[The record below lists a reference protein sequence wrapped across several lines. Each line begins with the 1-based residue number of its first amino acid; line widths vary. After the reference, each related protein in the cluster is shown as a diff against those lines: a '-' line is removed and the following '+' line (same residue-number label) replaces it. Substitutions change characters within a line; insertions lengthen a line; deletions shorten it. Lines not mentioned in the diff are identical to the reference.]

1 MQQVLIYDPHRAPK
15 HWMEL
20 LHAGQFAVFLQ
31 DVRSSVL
38 LDSEG
43 RPFAESG
50 SAGCCYL
57 FDSLAAAR
65 SFCLELVE
73 GHEHVRCDI
82 YDERGMAVEPLYT
95 FARQR
100 HQHLIGSKTT
110 ARWLMFGGVL
120 AILFSLPLFWY
131 DWLAEGARI
140 WPAVIGINLVFAGLR
155 LLIWGRGEF
164 ERLQHQEQEQSLAE
178 SKSAPSRKAVD

>member
-1 MQQVLIYDPHRAPK
+1 MQRALIYDPHRVPK

-20 LHAGQFAVFLQ
+20 LHPGQFAVFLQ

-43 RPFAESG
+43 KPFADKG

-57 FDSLAAAR
+57 FDSLAEAR
-65 SFCLELVE
+65 QFCQELVE
-73 GHEHVRCDI
+73 RRDHVRCDI

-95 FARQR
+95 FVDTL
-100 HQHLIGSKTT
+100 HKHFVGSKST
-110 ARWLMFGGVL
+110 ARWLMVGGVL
-120 AILFSLPLFWY
+120 AIVLSLPLFWY
-131 DWLAEGARI
+131 DWIAEGARI
-140 WPAVIGINLVFAGLR
+140 WPSVVGINLAFAGIR

-164 ERLQHQEQEQSLAE
+164 ERLQHQEQEQSRAE
-178 SKSAPSRKAVD
+178 SKSASSREAGN

>member
-1 MQQVLIYDPHRAPK
+1 MQRVLIHDPHRVPK

-20 LHAGQFAVFLQ
+20 LHPGQFAVFLQ
-31 DVRSSVL
+31 DVRTSVL
-38 LDSEG
+38 LDAEG

-57 FDSLAAAR
+57 FDSLEEAR
-65 SFCLELVE
+65 RFCLELVE
-73 GHEHVRCDI
+73 RSEHVRYDI

-95 FARQR
+95 FAKER
-100 HQHLIGSKTT
+100 HKHLVGSKAT
-110 ARWLMFGGVL
+110 ARGLMLGGAL
-120 AILFSLPLFWY
+120 AILLSLPLFWY

-140 WPAVIGINLVFAGLR
+140 WPAVIGINLIFAGIR

-164 ERLQHQEQEQSLAE
+164 ERLQRQEQEQSLAE
-178 SKSAPSRKAVD
+178 SRSASSRKAGH

>member
-1 MQQVLIYDPHRAPK
+1 MQRVLIYDPHRVPK

-20 LHAGQFAVFLQ
+20 LQPGQFAAFLQ
-31 DVRSSVL
+31 DVRSAVL

-57 FDSLAAAR
+57 FNSLEEAR
-65 SFCLELVE
+65 QFCLELVE
-73 GHEHVRCDI
+73 RREHVRCDI

-95 FARQR
+95 FARKQ
-100 HQHLIGSKTT
+100 HQHLVGSKTT
-110 ARWLMFGGVL
+110 ARWLMLGGVL
-120 AILFSLPLFWY
+120 AILLSLPLFCY

-140 WPAVIGINLVFAGLR
+140 WPSIIGINLAFAGIR

-164 ERLQHQEQEQSLAE
+164 ERLQRQEQEQSRAE
-178 SKSAPSRKAVD
+178 SKSASSRRAGY